1 MLLFATNK
9 NIINELNATNL
20 KKFNEK
26 YIFRF
31 FKRMNKGKIK
41 IKVLEDEFNGKKK
54 FISKA
59 IKEIII
65 VP

>member
-1 MLLFATNK
+1 
-9 NIINELNATNL
+9 
-20 KKFNEK
+20 
-26 YIFRF
+26 
-31 FKRMNKGKIK
+31 MNKGKIK

>member
-41 IKVLEDEFNGKKK
+41 IKVLENEFNGKKNLLVK
-54 FISKA
+54 Q
-59 IKEIII
+59 
-65 VP
+65 